1 VSSRFA
7 SVLFLAA
14 ALATN
19 PARAALGEMLGDLQ
33 KRFGRPDPQLN
44 QHAAKNVAHWSIE
57 TMQSERLVYTVT
69 FNPKGRSIAEG
80 LKPVRRA
87 VLTDEFAE
95 QFVQSQLAVHGNT
108 AAMRQPKS
116 GEKFTFAKQEFTC
129 GANEVIWV
137 DEASDF
143 MIVWVRDPKGHVLAV
158 RAEMLATPAP

>member
-1 VSSRFA
+1 MRSRLLA
-7 SVLFLAA
+7 TLFLAA
-14 ALATN
+14 AVSTS
-19 PARAALGEMLGDLQ
+19 PARAALGETLGDLQ

-44 QHAAKNVAHWSIE
+44 QHAPKNVAHWSIE
-57 TMQSERLVYTVT
+57 TMQSERLIYTVT

-87 VLTDEFAE
+87 ILTDDLAQ
-95 QFVQSQLAVHGNT
+95 QFVDTQLALHAK
-108 AAMRQPKS
+108 AATTRQPQP

-129 GANEVIWV
+129 AANEAVWV